1 MSEIPEE
8 LLYTR
13 EHEWIR
19 LDGNKGEVGIT
30 AYAQQSLGDIV
41 YVELSNIDDEVDKGD
56 EFGTIESVKAVSSL
70 FMPATGKIL
79 EVNTELKE
87 RPELINEDCYD
98 EGWLVRISID
108 HPEDQENM
116 MDAEAYREFLEESDP
131 RSTFSTLMWTTAFWT
146 FWINAARVLD
156 SRMRRSKSSAFWAWS
171 SSGKSSSANGMANKR
186 SFMVRFGVESVQS
199 LRITNLGTPAFF
211 LGHLS
216 KQG

>member
-19 LDGNKGEVGIT
+19 LESGKGEGGIT

-41 YVELSNIDDEVDKGD
+41 YVELPNIDDEMDNGD

-79 EVNTELKE
+79 EVNTALKE
-87 RPELINEDCYD
+87 RPELINENCYD

-108 HPEDQENM
+108 NPEDQEEM
-116 MDAEAYREFLEESDP
+116 MDAEAYREFLEE
-131 RSTFSTLMWTTAFWT
+131 
-146 FWINAARVLD
+146 
-156 SRMRRSKSSAFWAWS
+156 
-171 SSGKSSSANGMANKR
+171 GEG
-186 SFMVRFGVESVQS
+186 
-199 LRITNLGTPAFF
+199 
-211 LGHLS
+211 
-216 KQG
+216 

>member
-41 YVELSNIDDEVDKGD
+41 YVELSNIDNEVDKGD

-98 EGWLVRISID
+98 EGWLVRISIN
-108 HPEDQENM
+108 HPEDQEDM
-116 MDAEAYREFLEESDP
+116 MDAEAYQEFLEE
-131 RSTFSTLMWTTAFWT
+131 
-146 FWINAARVLD
+146 
-156 SRMRRSKSSAFWAWS
+156 
-171 SSGKSSSANGMANKR
+171 
-186 SFMVRFGVESVQS
+186 VES
-199 LRITNLGTPAFF
+199 
-211 LGHLS
+211 
-216 KQG
+216 

>member
-98 EGWLVRISID
+98 EGWLVRISIN
-108 HPEDQENM
+108 HPEDQEDM
-116 MDAEAYREFLEESDP
+116 MDAEAYQEFLEE
-131 RSTFSTLMWTTAFWT
+131 
-146 FWINAARVLD
+146 
-156 SRMRRSKSSAFWAWS
+156 
-171 SSGKSSSANGMANKR
+171 
-186 SFMVRFGVESVQS
+186 VES
-199 LRITNLGTPAFF
+199 
-211 LGHLS
+211 
-216 KQG
+216 

>member
-41 YVELSNIDDEVDKGD
+41 YVELPTPDEEMDNGD
-56 EFGTIESVKAVSSL
+56 EFGNIESVKAVSSL

-79 EVNTELKE
+79 EVNTALKE
-87 RPELINEDCYD
+87 RPELINENCSD

-108 HPEDQENM
+108 NPEDQEEM
-116 MDAEAYREFLEESDP
+116 MDAEAYREFLEE
-131 RSTFSTLMWTTAFWT
+131 
-146 FWINAARVLD
+146 
-156 SRMRRSKSSAFWAWS
+156 
-171 SSGKSSSANGMANKR
+171 
-186 SFMVRFGVESVQS
+186 VES
-199 LRITNLGTPAFF
+199 
-211 LGHLS
+211 
-216 KQG
+216 

>member
-30 AYAQQSLGDIV
+30 DYAQQSLGDIV
-41 YVELSNIDDEVDKGD
+41 YVELSNIDNEVDKGD

-116 MDAEAYREFLEESDP
+116 MDAEAYREFLEE
-131 RSTFSTLMWTTAFWT
+131 
-146 FWINAARVLD
+146 
-156 SRMRRSKSSAFWAWS
+156 
-171 SSGKSSSANGMANKR
+171 
-186 SFMVRFGVESVQS
+186 VES
-199 LRITNLGTPAFF
+199 
-211 LGHLS
+211 
-216 KQG
+216 

>member
-30 AYAQQSLGDIV
+30 DYAQQSLGDIV
-41 YVELSNIDDEVDKGD
+41 YVELSNIDNEVDKGD

-98 EGWLVRISID
+98 EGWLVRISIN
-108 HPEDQENM
+108 HPEDQEDM
-116 MDAEAYREFLEESDP
+116 MDAEAYQEFLEE
-131 RSTFSTLMWTTAFWT
+131 
-146 FWINAARVLD
+146 
-156 SRMRRSKSSAFWAWS
+156 
-171 SSGKSSSANGMANKR
+171 
-186 SFMVRFGVESVQS
+186 VES
-199 LRITNLGTPAFF
+199 
-211 LGHLS
+211 
-216 KQG
+216 

>member
-116 MDAEAYREFLEESDP
+116 MDAEAYREFLEE
-131 RSTFSTLMWTTAFWT
+131 
-146 FWINAARVLD
+146 
-156 SRMRRSKSSAFWAWS
+156 
-171 SSGKSSSANGMANKR
+171 
-186 SFMVRFGVESVQS
+186 VES
-199 LRITNLGTPAFF
+199 
-211 LGHLS
+211 
-216 KQG
+216 

>member
-30 AYAQQSLGDIV
+30 DYAQQSLGDIV

-116 MDAEAYREFLEESDP
+116 MDAEAYREFLEE
-131 RSTFSTLMWTTAFWT
+131 
-146 FWINAARVLD
+146 
-156 SRMRRSKSSAFWAWS
+156 
-171 SSGKSSSANGMANKR
+171 
-186 SFMVRFGVESVQS
+186 VES
-199 LRITNLGTPAFF
+199 
-211 LGHLS
+211 
-216 KQG
+216 

>member
-41 YVELSNIDDEVDKGD
+41 YVELPSTEDEIDIGD

-70 FMPATGKIL
+70 FMPATGRIL
-79 EVNTELKE
+79 EVNTALKE

-98 EGWLVRISID
+98 EGWLVRISLD
-108 HPEDQENM
+108 NPEDQENM
-116 MDAEAYREFLEESDP
+116 MDAEAYREFLEE
-131 RSTFSTLMWTTAFWT
+131 
-146 FWINAARVLD
+146 
-156 SRMRRSKSSAFWAWS
+156 
-171 SSGKSSSANGMANKR
+171 
-186 SFMVRFGVESVQS
+186 VE
-199 LRITNLGTPAFF
+199 G
-211 LGHLS
+211 
-216 KQG
+216 

>member
-41 YVELSNIDDEVDKGD
+41 YVELPNIDDEMDNGD

-79 EVNTELKE
+79 EVNTALKE
-87 RPELINEDCYD
+87 RPELINENCYD

-108 HPEDQENM
+108 NPEDQEEM
-116 MDAEAYREFLEESDP
+116 MDAEAYREFLEE
-131 RSTFSTLMWTTAFWT
+131 
-146 FWINAARVLD
+146 
-156 SRMRRSKSSAFWAWS
+156 
-171 SSGKSSSANGMANKR
+171 
-186 SFMVRFGVESVQS
+186 VES
-199 LRITNLGTPAFF
+199 
-211 LGHLS
+211 
-216 KQG
+216 

>member
-41 YVELSNIDDEVDKGD
+41 YVELPSTEDEIDIGD

-70 FMPATGKIL
+70 FMPATGRIL
-79 EVNTELKE
+79 EVNTALKE

-98 EGWLVRISID
+98 EGWLVRISLD
-108 HPEDQENM
+108 NPEDQEDM
-116 MDAEAYREFLEESDP
+116 MDAEAYREFLEE
-131 RSTFSTLMWTTAFWT
+131 
-146 FWINAARVLD
+146 
-156 SRMRRSKSSAFWAWS
+156 
-171 SSGKSSSANGMANKR
+171 
-186 SFMVRFGVESVQS
+186 VE
-199 LRITNLGTPAFF
+199 G
-211 LGHLS
+211 
-216 KQG
+216 

>member
-30 AYAQQSLGDIV
+30 DYAQQSLGDIV

-70 FMPATGKIL
+70 FMHATGKIL

-98 EGWLVRISID
+98 EGWLVRISIN
-108 HPEDQENM
+108 HPEDQEDM
-116 MDAEAYREFLEESDP
+116 MDAEAYQEFLEE
-131 RSTFSTLMWTTAFWT
+131 
-146 FWINAARVLD
+146 
-156 SRMRRSKSSAFWAWS
+156 
-171 SSGKSSSANGMANKR
+171 
-186 SFMVRFGVESVQS
+186 VES
-199 LRITNLGTPAFF
+199 
-211 LGHLS
+211 
-216 KQG
+216 

>member
-30 AYAQQSLGDIV
+30 DYAQQSLGDIV

-98 EGWLVRISID
+98 EGWLVRISIN
-108 HPEDQENM
+108 HPEDQEDM
-116 MDAEAYREFLEESDP
+116 MDAEAYQEFLEE
-131 RSTFSTLMWTTAFWT
+131 
-146 FWINAARVLD
+146 
-156 SRMRRSKSSAFWAWS
+156 
-171 SSGKSSSANGMANKR
+171 
-186 SFMVRFGVESVQS
+186 VES
-199 LRITNLGTPAFF
+199 
-211 LGHLS
+211 
-216 KQG
+216 